1 MSLMLPFHTSADT
14 IRNTTKEL
22 RNVAAQY
29 TASNKVTQLCPA
41 PSNSREMLAHIATQD
56 AREGTQGGRKRHKQ
70 RLQEASTTTA
80 NDGGNSKRVD
90 GSDVVHVMAAVGSGK
105 HQARPPTDHLE
116 KLLERPCTNHAYLIK
131 HKLRDYTVMNNF
143 MASGSLT

>member
-1 MSLMLPFHTSADT
+1 MSLMLPFHTLADT
-14 IRNTTKEL
+14 VRNTTKEL
-22 RNVAAQY
+22 RSVAAQY

-41 PSNSREMLAHIATQD
+41 PSNSREMLAHFTTQD

-70 RLQEASTTTA
+70 GLQEASTIDD
-80 NDGGNSKRVD
+80 DGNGKRVD